1 MNVNIGEVS
10 SFGQRLRLSRLAA
23 GMSLR
28 QLAAAIDHAVSA
40 QAIGLYERGR
50 MLPGSPVALR
60 LAEALAVPLG
70 YLLSSQPLRL
80 QAVEFRRG
88 RALPARQRNLVQAAV
103 LEHLDRYLQVESLL
117 NLSHAGWRAP
127 PGAPYAVVDPAD
139 AETAAERVRVA
150 WSLGEGPLVR
160 LTEELEQRGVKVML
174 MDFPLSVDGLS
185 CRVPQP
191 DNVSVPVIVVSSL
204 KPPERQ
210 RFVMAHEL
218 GHIVL
223 EVTDPAR
230 LEAACDRFA
239 GALLLPAEAV
249 RAYLGS
255 RRQALAHEEI
265 RDIAGLFGVSGMTVL
280 ERLAELDII
289 TAATR
294 RRVARTLNGVARVPP
309 APPIDEQPQR
319 FRRLVLRALAEG
331 ALAEA
336 KAVELLRVGTGELE
350 RLMVGTPDTAD

>member
-1 MNVNIGEVS
+1 MREVS
-10 SFGQRLRLSRLAA
+10 FFGRRLRLARLAA
-23 GMSLR
+23 GLSLR
-28 QLAAAIDHAVSA
+28 QLAVAIDHAVSA
-40 QAIGLYERGR
+40 QAIGQYERGR
-50 MLPGSPVALR
+50 MLPGSQVALR

-70 YLLSSQPLRL
+70 YLLSPQPLRL
-80 QAVEFRRG
+80 QAVEFRR
-88 RALPARQRNLVQAAV
+88 RNVLPARQCNLVQAAV

-117 NLSHAGWRAP
+117 NLSHADWRAP
-127 PGAPYAVVDPAD
+127 PGAPYAVAEPGD
-139 AETAAERVRVA
+139 AETAAERLRVA

-160 LTEELEQRGVKVML
+160 LTEELERRGVKVLL
-174 MDFPLSVDGLS
+174 MDFPLLVDGLS

-191 DNVSVPVIVVSSL
+191 DNPPVPVIVVSSL

-218 GHIVL
+218 GHVVL
-223 EVTDPAR
+223 EVTDPDR

-239 GALLLPAEAV
+239 GAFLLPAEAV

-255 RRQALAHEEI
+255 RRHAFAHEEI
-265 RDIAGLFGVSGMTVL
+265 RDIAGLFGVSGMSVL
-280 ERLAELDII
+280 ERLVELDII

-294 RRVARTLNGVARVPP
+294 RRATRTLNRAARVPP
-309 APPIDEQPQR
+309 ARPIDEQPQR

-331 ALAEA
+331 ALGEA

-350 RLMVGTPDTAD
+350 RLLRGAPDAVD

>member
-1 MNVNIGEVS
+1 MGEVP
-10 SFGQRLRLSRLAA
+10 SFGRRLRLSRLAA
-23 GMSLR
+23 GLSLR

-40 QAIGLYERGR
+40 QAIGQYERGR
-50 MLPGSPVALR
+50 MLPGSQVAMR
-60 LAEALAVPLG
+60 LAEALAVPLA
-70 YLLSSQPLRL
+70 YLLSPLPMRL
-80 QAVEFRRG
+80 QTVEFRRG

-103 LEHLDRYLQVESLL
+103 LEHLDRYLQVENLL

-127 PGAPYAVVDPAD
+127 PGAPYAVADPAD
-139 AETAAERVRVA
+139 AETAAERVRRA
-150 WSLGEGPLVR
+150 WSLGQGPLVR
-160 LTEELEQRGVKVML
+160 LTEEVERRGVKVLL

-185 CRVPQP
+185 CRVLQP
-191 DNVSVPVIVVSSL
+191 DNASVPVIVVSSL

-210 RFVMAHEL
+210 RFVLAHEV

-239 GALLLPAEAV
+239 GALLLPSEAV

-255 RRQALAHEEI
+255 RRYAFAHEEI
-265 RDIAGLFGVSGMTVL
+265 RDIAGLFGVSGMAVL
-280 ERLAELDII
+280 ERLVELDII

-294 RRVARTLNGVARVPP
+294 RRAARTLNRMARVPP
-309 APPIDEQPQR
+309 APPIDEQSQR

-350 RLMVGTPDTAD
+350 RLMKGAPDAAD